1 MIIKSKHHIFYY
13 NYFRYYYCKWKIR
26 QHFSKVSLCGEYH
39 EKNLPILVIAN
50 HVSWW
55 DGIWTM
61 YLNIERFN
69 RKFHFMMLEDEIKKD
84 KVPNL
89 VGGYSIRKGSR
100 SIIES
105 INYTAELLSN
115 TKNMVL
121 LFPQGKIESA
131 FISSVQFENGFNN
144 ILKKINSNVQIIFLV
159 NLVDYFS
166 NMKPIVYMYFREYPN
181 LKINAEKM
189 QTDFNSFYDESI
201 TEHLQKIKS

>member
-13 NYFRYYYCKWKIR
+13 NYFRFFYCKWKIR
-26 QHFSKVSLCGEYH
+26 QHFSKVNLYGEYH
-39 EKNLPILVIAN
+39 EKNLPILVISN

-105 INYTAELLSN
+105 INYTAELLN
-115 TKNMVL
+115 EIKNMVL
-121 LFPQGKIESA
+121 LFPQGKIESS

-166 NMKPIVYMYFREYPN
+166 NMKPIVYMYFREYAN
-181 LKINAEKM
+181 MNMNAEKM
-189 QTDFNSFYDESI
+189 QNDFNSFYTESI
-201 TEHLQKIKS
+201 AEHLQKIKS

>member
-13 NYFRYYYCKWKIR
+13 NYFRYFYCKWKIR
-26 QHFSKVSLCGEYH
+26 QYFSKVNLYGEYH

-121 LFPQGKIESA
+121 LFPQGKIESS

-166 NMKPIVYMYFREYPN
+166 NMKPILYMYFREYPN
-181 LKINAEKM
+181 MNINAEKM
-189 QTDFNSFYDESI
+189 KSDFNSFYTESI
-201 TEHLQKIKS
+201 AEHLQNIKS